1 MIFDAK
7 ITITVIFQII
17 EFLSAKIAITTILQ
31 VSWMQHKYT
40 SLLIQQLI
48 QQLIESNIVISRN
61 FDV

>member
-7 ITITVIFQII
+7 ITITMIFQVI

-31 VSWMQHKYT
+31 VLWIQYMYT
-40 SLLIQQLI
+40 SLTISQLN
-48 QQLIESNIVISRN
+48 QQLIESNIVISKD